1 MSLIYLDNAATTPP
15 FSEVLE
21 VMSQTA
27 REYFGNP
34 SSSHKLG
41 LEAAEALKR
50 HRATLAGV
58 LKCRVEEIVFTGG
71 GSEADNLAIFGA
83 AGASRKKSIVVSAVE
98 HSAVYQS
105 ARELER
111 RGYVMKVAPVDRQ
124 GRVDEE
130 ALLAL
135 VDDDTFLVSVM
146 WANNEI
152 GTLQPVKQLARAVK
166 RKSPEALFHTDAV
179 QALGKTPIDLGD
191 GVLDL
196 VAFGAH
202 KLHGPRGAGAL
213 YVKRGLRLVPH
224 IFGGGQEAGVRAG
237 TENLAGIAG
246 FALAASMMHKAY
258 ARNVAHM
265 AMLRDLL
272 WQGIQDVS
280 PKVLRNGCPE
290 ESLPNIL
297 SVSFP
302 RVAAQNLMTFLEAER
317 VFVSAGSAC
326 HSHSAK
332 QSRVLD
338 ALGVPLENAT
348 LRFSVSHMTTQDEC
362 LKAIERTA
370 RVLRKLRA

>member
-1 MSLIYLDNAATTPP
+1 MSWIYLDNAATTPP
-15 FSEVLE
+15 FPEVLE

-27 REYFGNP
+27 REVFGNP

-50 HRATLAGV
+50 HRGTLAAV
-58 LKCRVEEIVFTGG
+58 LKCRTEELVFTGG

-83 AGASRKKSIVVSAVE
+83 AGASRRRTIVVSAVE
-98 HSAVYQS
+98 HSAVYHS

-130 ALLAL
+130 RLVEL

-152 GTLQPVKQLARAVK
+152 GTIQPVKQLARAVK
-166 RKSPEALFHTDAV
+166 RKNPETLVHSDAV
-179 QALGKTPIDLGD
+179 QALGKTPVELAD
-191 GVLDL
+191 GALDL

-202 KLHGPRGAGAL
+202 KLHGPRGVGAL
-213 YVKRGLRLVPH
+213 WVKRGVRLVPH
-224 IFGGGQEAGVRAG
+224 IFGGGQESGIRAG

-246 FALAASMMHKAY
+246 FAQAAVMMQKGY
-258 ARNVAHM
+258 VRNVAHM
-265 AMLRDLL
+265 SGLRELL
-272 WQGIQDVS
+272 WQGISQQV
-280 PKVLRNGCPE
+280 PYALRNGDVE
-290 ESLPNIL
+290 GSLPNIL

-317 VFVSAGSAC
+317 VIVSAGSAC
-326 HSHSAK
+326 HSHTAK

-338 ALGVPLENAT
+338 AIGVPLEHAT
-348 LRFSVSHMTTQDEC
+348 LRLSVSHLTTQDEC
-362 LKAIERTA
+362 LKAVERLI
-370 RVLRKLRA
+370 RVLRKLRG